1 MADSMSDKYKD
12 EAQQRWGQ
20 TDSYQIAAQRTQSY
34 TPEDWIQIKSEA
46 ADIYRIFHLNREAYM
61 DCVELR
67 NAVRRWQLHIN
78 QWFYPCDDQLLL
90 GLADLYEMDMRFQ
103 DNIDKIG
110 GEGTAQC
117 MILAIRHHASSN
129 LPV

>member
-1 MADSMSDKYKD
+1 MSDKYKD